1 MEPHEIAS
9 RLLGSARCRLS
20 GAEIDLLE
28 RVASG
33 DTHHEGEWQSRDEAR
48 EFAGIETQFAA
59 DLR

>member
-1 MEPHEIAS
+1 MDPHEIAK
-9 RLLGSARCRLS
+9 RLLARARRRLS
-20 GAEIDLLE
+20 GGEIDLLE

-33 DTHHEGEWQSRDEAR
+33 DTHHEGDWQSREEAR